1 MKHLTKKI
9 LVIGGIIAIIS
20 AVFSFVDP
28 TTSFAA
34 EGFEGRTGDN
44 CGNFLG
50 LKSWDCNV
58 KISDPDSLKS
68 GIWTIVA
75 NIVTDV
81 TVIAAYL
88 IVGFVIYGG
97 YLYTMSGGDPNKV
110 TAGKKTLTH
119 AFIGLAIVIL
129 ANVILNTISA
139 ALGANFSSNCITSE
153 CINPGTMVA
162 NALSWAIGVV
172 GVVAVI
178 FVVYG
183 GITYTTSAGD
193 PSKVQKAK
201 QMILYALIGL
211 AIVALAEI
219 IVAFISGI
227 LNNSTS
233 FEPIIIAKEYLL

>member
-9 LVIGGIIAIIS
+9 LAIGGIIAIVS
-20 AVFSFVDP
+20 TVFSFIAPV
-28 TTSFAA
+28 TTSAA
-34 EGFEGRTGDN
+34 EGFQGRTGSA
-44 CGNFLG
+44 CEGFLG

-58 KISDPDSLKS
+58 NISDENSLKS

-75 NIVTDV
+75 NIATDI

-88 IVGFVIYGG
+88 IVGYVIYGG
-97 YLYTMSGGDPNKV
+97 YLYTMAAGDPNKV
-110 TAGKKTLTH
+110 AAGKKTLTH

-139 ALGANFSSNCITSE
+139 ALGANFSSNCISSE
-153 CINPGTMVA
+153 CINPGTMIT
-162 NALSWAIGVV
+162 NAISWAIAVV
-172 GVVAVI
+172 GFVAVI

-211 AIVALAEI
+211 IIVALAEI
-219 IVAFISGI
+219 IVAFVSGI
-227 LNNSTS
+227 IINSTS
-233 FEPIIIAKEYLL
+233 LEPTIIAKEY